1 MSQTSSIIVEQ
12 AKKHRLFV
20 NQADKK
26 DEKFMKFDLKPINA
40 EAEKGR
46 IKIKNES
53 RAIKID

>member
-26 DEKFMKFDLKPINA
+26 EDKFMKFDLKPINA

-46 IKIKNES
+46 IKINIES